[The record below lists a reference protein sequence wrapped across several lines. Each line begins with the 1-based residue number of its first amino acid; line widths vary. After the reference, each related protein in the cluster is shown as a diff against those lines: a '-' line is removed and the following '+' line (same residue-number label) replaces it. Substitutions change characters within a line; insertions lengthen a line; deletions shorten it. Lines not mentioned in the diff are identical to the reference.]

1 MLISRR
7 DLLRRLG
14 RGAVVSAAL
23 PAALPW
29 MHEAAWAGT
38 TPASSAQQDPI
49 RLDSNENAYGPSERA
64 KAAMRE
70 SLGVPDRGREAG
82 HALTAE
88 IAALH
93 RVKPEQVVLGCGSVG
108 IMRTAAATLLGPR
121 RKLVLASPTFDPIA
135 EYARSVGAD
144 VVTVPLTRQY
154 AHDLDAMLAR
164 LDASGGLV
172 YICNPNNPT
181 GTLTPRHELE
191 TFIRRLPS
199 TARVLIDEAYHHYA
213 GTSSAYASFIDRP
226 VDDRRVIVTRS
237 LSKVHGLSGLRLGYA
252 IAAPEAARRLRAAE
266 PPMDV
271 GAGALRGATEALHDR
286 GHVRLSVQ
294 RNANDRQEFYNQA
307 NARML
312 RIIDSHANFVML
324 NTDGPAEQAVVL
336 LRASNILIPPPIPSM
351 TKYIRVS
358 LRTPSEML
366 AFWRVWELMPRR
378 THMH

>member
-14 RGAVVSAAL
+14 RGAVVSAAF
-23 PAALPW
+23 PW
-29 MHEAAWAGT
+29 VHEAAWAGT
-38 TPASSAQQDPI
+38 TPVSSAEPDPI

-93 RVKPEQVVLGCGSVG
+93 RVRPEQVVLGCGSVG
-108 IMRTAAATLLGPR
+108 IMRTAAATFLGPR

-144 VVTVPLTRQY
+144 VVTVPLTAQY
-154 AHDLDAMLAR
+154 AHDLDAMLAH
-164 LDASGGLV
+164 LDAAGGLV

-312 RIIDSHANFVML
+312 RVIDSHANFVML
-324 NTDGPAEQAVVL
+324 NTGGPAEQAIVL
-336 LRASNILIPPPIPSM
+336 SRSSNILSM
-351 TKYIRVS
+351 PKHIRVS
-358 LRTPSEML
+358 LRTPPEML
-366 AFWRVWELMPRR
+366 AFWRVWELMPRQAH
-378 THMH
+378 TH

>member
-1 MLISRR
+1 
-7 DLLRRLG
+7 
-14 RGAVVSAAL
+14 
-23 PAALPW
+23 
-29 MHEAAWAGT
+29 
-38 TPASSAQQDPI
+38 
-49 RLDSNENAYGPSERA
+49 
-64 KAAMRE
+64 
-70 SLGVPDRGREAG
+70 
-82 HALTAE
+82 
-88 IAALH
+88 
-93 RVKPEQVVLGCGSVG
+93 
-108 IMRTAAATLLGPR
+108 
-121 RKLVLASPTFDPIA
+121 
-135 EYARSVGAD
+135 
-144 VVTVPLTRQY
+144 
-154 AHDLDAMLAR
+154 MLAR

-181 GTLTPRHELE
+181 GTLTPRNELE

-226 VDDRRVIVTRS
+226 VDDGRVIVTRS

-312 RIIDSHANFVML
+312 RVIDSHANFVML
-324 NTDGPAEQAVVL
+324 DTTRRAVDIVNHFARNGIAL
-336 LRASNILIPPPIPSM
+336 PPPFEPLGE
-351 TKYIRVS
+351 YVRVTLGTAS
-358 LRTPSEML
+358 DMR
-366 AFWRVWELMPRR
+366 AFWRVWDLMKLAH
-378 THMH
+378 TM